1 MVSYTEL
8 RCALCLQRLFHG
20 IIRQPLARTETS
32 DTFMRHEAQLSA
44 DLQQLYATRF
54 LGQSAYRKRVW
65 EALCPFFSRWIS
77 AEAAVLDLGCGWC
90 EFINA
95 VTCRRKFAM
104 DLNPDAKRH
113 ALPAVSVL
121 QQDCSE
127 RWQLENES
135 LDVVFTSNFFE
146 HLSSKSALENTLL
159 EAHRVLKTK
168 GRLIAMGP
176 NIKYLPGA
184 YWDFIDHHL
193 PLTEL
198 SILEVLKKCGFD
210 AEFCVARFLPYTMSD
225 GRQYPVWMLRL
236 YLAVPIVWR
245 FWGKQ
250 FLVVGR
256 KKNRQVRQTSEEVGA
271 EITAVLP

>member
-1 MVSYTEL
+1 MNPQSHLPT
-8 RCALCLQRLFHG
+8 
-20 IIRQPLARTETS
+20 
-32 DTFMRHEAQLSA
+32 
-44 DLQQLYATRF
+44 DLQQLYETRF
-54 LGQSAYRKRVW
+54 ARQSEYRKRVW
-65 EALCPFFSRWIS
+65 EALAPFFSRWIS
-77 AEAAVLDLGCGWC
+77 AEGAVLDLGCGWC

-95 VTCRRKFAM
+95 LACRRKFAM
-104 DLNPDAKRH
+104 DLNPDAERH
-113 ALPAVSVL
+113 VLPGITLL

-127 RWQLENES
+127 AWQLDKES

-146 HLSSKSALENTLL
+146 HLPSKSALEKTLL
-159 EAHRVLKTK
+159 EAQRTLKAG

-198 SILEVLKKCGFD
+198 SILELMNKCGFD
-210 AEFCVARFLPYTMSD
+210 AELCMARFLPYTMSN
-225 GRQYPVWMLRL
+225 GRQYPIWMLRL
-236 YLAVPIVWR
+236 YLALPFLWR

-256 KKNRQVRQTSEEVGA
+256 KKLR
-271 EITAVLP
+271 

>member
-1 MVSYTEL
+1 L
-8 RCALCLQRLFHG
+8 G
-20 IIRQPLARTETS
+20 ISTDS
-32 DTFMRHEAQLSA
+32 
-44 DLQQLYATRF
+44 
-54 LGQSAYRKRVW
+54 
-65 EALCPFFSRWIS
+65 
-77 AEAAVLDLGCGWC
+77 AVLDLGCGWC

-113 ALPAVSVL
+113 ALPEVRVL
-121 QQDCSE
+121 QQDSSE
-127 RWQLENES
+127 TWPLEDEN
-135 LDVVFTSNFFE
+135 LDVVFSSNFFE
-146 HLSSKSALENTLL
+146 HLSSKSTLEKTLL
-159 EAHRVLKTK
+159 EAYRVLRTE

-198 SILEVLKKCGFD
+198 SILELMQKCGFE
-210 AEFCVARFLPYTMSD
+210 AEFCVARFLPYTMSA
-225 GRQYPVWMLRL
+225 GREYPIWTLRL

-256 KKNRQVRQTSEEVGA
+256 KKMRQGGQMSEEV
-271 EITAVLP
+271 VPN